1 MSEIPIKDLTP
12 GSDAFYD
19 RAYLRHRGLISEPE
33 QQKLKAT
40 RVAIAG
46 LGGMGGTYA
55 AALARSGIGRYTM
68 ADFDH
73 FEPHNINRQ
82 YGAMA
87 STMGKE
93 KVAVMADIV
102 ADINPAADIKVI
114 PGAIAPDNIDDFLQD
129 VDVVVD
135 ALDVFSQTTRRLVF
149 SAARERGI
157 PVFSAAPIG
166 FGAITFHFHPEG
178 MSYDAFSGLH
188 DGMTEKQMALHF
200 ICAIGAQGP
209 HLKYMDTK
217 GIGATDGAAP
227 SLGIACG
234 LGASIVATDIIAYLL
249 GWREP
254 KWVPHFAQF
263 DPFDRSFKQRHRRGG
278 AKNPIQ
284 RLRMRIVRRLIP
296 ALNDQG

>member
-1 MSEIPIKDLTP
+1 MLETP
-12 GSDAFYD
+12 ADKYILGSDAFYD
-19 RAYLRHRGLISEPE
+19 RAYLRHRGLITEEE

-40 RVAIAG
+40 RVAIPG

-55 AALARSGIGRYTM
+55 AAFARSGFGRYTL
-68 ADFDH
+68 ADFDE

-82 YGAMA
+82 FGAMA
-87 STMGKE
+87 STIGKR
-93 KVAVMADIV
+93 KVEVMAEVV

-114 PGAIAPDNIDDFLQD
+114 NAAIDADNIDDFLD
-129 VDVVVD
+129 GVDIVVD

-149 SAARERGI
+149 AAARKKGI

-166 FGAITFHFHPEG
+166 YSAATFHFHPEG
-178 MSYDAFSGLH
+178 MSYDEFSGLH
-188 DGMTEKQMALHF
+188 DGMSEKQMALHF

-227 SLGIACG
+227 SLGLACSM
-234 LGASIVATDIIAYLL
+234 GASIVVADVIAYVL
-249 GWREP
+249 GKRAP

-263 DPFDRSFKQRHRRGG
+263 DPYDRSYKQRHRRGG
-278 AKNPIQ
+278 AKNLMQ
-284 RLRMRIVRRLIP
+284 RVRMMVLRRMIP
-296 ALNDQG
+296 ALND